1 MLFLYRLFVGI
12 LEIELCGI
20 YPEKVL
26 DLCAKNK
33 ISIWNKRFVKGK
45 ISCFI
50 TVRDFKKL
58 PKIFKK
64 QGVRLHILKK
74 QGLPF
79 FTNKYKYRFGIFAG
93 IILFFVILQ
102 ILSSFVWVIE
112 VKGNK
117 TVESDEILNAC
128 REIGINIGIDKN
140 SIDAKNKAQ
149 DLLLK
154 NDKLS
159 WCSLNIEGCRL
170 TVDVTEISKKDFDN
184 SLASNLVADCDG
196 IIKHIDVTMGNCLVK
211 VGDTVAKGDVL
222 VSGIIENENGT
233 KFVRSAGKIIAETA
247 VEVKMTQ
254 SFNIT
259 DKHYIGKQK
268 TKTVLD
274 VLGLKIPLYLG
285 SEKGEYD
292 SEYKK
297 IPLKLFKNEIPII
310 LHKRQFVYYKTEKG
324 KIDYEKACEM
334 LNERL
339 EKEYPN
345 AAKSRELY
353 QNGDCAELKAIISEE
368 RDISVSQSLI
378 FSVGK

>member
-1 MLFLYRLFVGI
+1 
-12 LEIELCGI
+12 
-20 YPEKVL
+20 
-26 DLCAKNK
+26 
-33 ISIWNKRFVKGK
+33 
-45 ISCFI
+45 
-50 TVRDFKKL
+50 
-58 PKIFKK
+58 
-64 QGVRLHILKK
+64 
-74 QGLPF
+74 
-79 FTNKYKYRFGIFAG
+79 
-93 IILFFVILQ
+93 
-102 ILSSFVWVIE
+102 
-112 VKGNK
+112 
-117 TVESDEILNAC
+117 
-128 REIGINIGIDKN
+128 
-140 SIDAKNKAQ
+140 
-149 DLLLK
+149 
-154 NDKLS
+154 
-159 WCSLNIEGCRL
+159 
-170 TVDVTEISKKDFDN
+170 
-184 SLASNLVADCDG
+184 
-196 IIKHIDVTMGNCLVK
+196 
-211 VGDTVAKGDVL
+211 
-222 VSGIIENENGT
+222 
-233 KFVRSAGKIIAETA
+233 
-247 VEVKMTQ
+247 MTQ

-274 VLGLKIPLYLG
+274 VFGLKIPLYLG